1 MKFDFSRLRGKIREQ
16 GKSQADLCAEI
27 GMSTATLS
35 LKLSGKSD
43 FRQEEIMAIA
53 KTLGIA
59 PKQIPYFFFC
69 EKVQKN

>member
-1 MKFDFSRLRGKIREQ
+1 MKFDFSRLRGRIKEQ

-27 GMSTATLS
+27 GMSPTTLS

-53 KTLGIA
+53 KCLGIT
-59 PKQIPYFFFC
+59 PKQISYFFFC
-69 EKVQKN
+69 EKV